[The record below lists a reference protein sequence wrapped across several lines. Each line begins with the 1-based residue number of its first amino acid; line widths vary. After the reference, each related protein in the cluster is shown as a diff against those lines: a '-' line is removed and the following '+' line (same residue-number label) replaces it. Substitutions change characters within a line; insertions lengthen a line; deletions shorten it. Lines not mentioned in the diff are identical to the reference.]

1 MLAMANITP
10 SHLETGVMFAMAN
23 ITPMSKWA
31 RLYMFFISDELLDGD
46 ADEVAFTAEQS
57 KSL

>member
-1 MLAMANITP
+1 MDNITP
-10 SHLETGVMFAMAN
+10 SHLETGVMLAMAN

>member
-1 MLAMANITP
+1 MLAMDNITL
-10 SHLETGVMFAMAN
+10 SHLETGVMLSMAK
-23 ITPMSKWA
+23 ITPMSKRA
-31 RLYMFFISDELLDGD
+31 RLYIFFISDELLDGD